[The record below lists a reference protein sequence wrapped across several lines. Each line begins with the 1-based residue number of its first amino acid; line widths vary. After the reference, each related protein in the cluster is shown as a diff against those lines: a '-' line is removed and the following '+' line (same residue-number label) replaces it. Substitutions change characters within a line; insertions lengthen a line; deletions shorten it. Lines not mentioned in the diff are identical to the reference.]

1 MDELFSQGLDG
12 LELKPSPTAWAG
24 IREKMGS
31 EKFDGVVREKLSKME
46 VQPSADVWARIKNQ
60 LPYHLFL
67 RRGLTQFSFV
77 AACLLLGIASFLV
90 FDYFQ
95 PISLLRVPSLDLPAT
110 DASANANAAAASR
123 TDNENLVMAL
133 DAQWD
138 KEIENLYQSA
148 DARVAAALAAIRNDA
163 ENNTASLDQIYALVP
178 DYKSAASGGPTERL
192 VPLTELLANG
202 ISPDEIRINE
212 VWLVSGVNTDQ
223 IRPGTGANNYKPK
236 KFYVQGFAQVQQP
249 WFLSQSMR
257 QSVGADATYQ
267 FTPGFSFGG
276 AIGHRFNSQIG
287 VQAEL
292 MAGWQGQN
300 YRAGTDGN
308 AQLRTEYLY
317 LPVMVRYQP
326 KASALG
332 KIDLSYLAGPQY
344 GFQMGAQLNGD
355 ALAPAE
361 RSHTIRHEIGLVV
374 GVDATLPLSER
385 WGLLF
390 GARASAGSD
399 FSKKN
404 AMNANYGLRFGMT
417 YQVGKAT
424 P

>member
-12 LELKPSPTAWAG
+12 LELRPSPAAWNG
-24 IREKMGS
+24 IRDKMGA

-46 VQPSADVWARIKNQ
+46 AQPSAAVWARIQKQ
-60 LPYHLFL
+60 LPVHLFL
-67 RRGLTQFSFV
+67 RRGLTQLSFV
-77 AACLLLGIASFLV
+77 AACLLLGISSFLL
-90 FDYFQ
+90 FDHIQ
-95 PISLLRVPSLDLPAT
+95 PIAALRVPSTDLSVEKT
-110 DASANANAAAASR
+110 NDNAAKSSR
-123 TDNENLVMAL
+123 TDNENWVMAL

-138 KEIENLYQSA
+138 KEVETLYQSA
-148 DARVAAALAAIRNDA
+148 DARVAAALAALQNNAIP
-163 ENNTASLDQIYALVP
+163 NTASLDQIYALVP
-178 DYKSAASGGPTERL
+178 DRKSAASGGPSERL
-192 VPLTELLANG
+192 VPLAELLANG

-212 VWLVSGVNTDQ
+212 VWLVSGVNADQ
-223 IRPGTGANNYKPK
+223 IRPGTGANGYKPK

-257 QSVGADATYQ
+257 QSVDADATYQ
-267 FTPGFSFGG
+267 FTPGFAFGG
-276 AIGHRFNSQIG
+276 AIGHRFNRQIG

-332 KIDLSYLAGPQY
+332 KVDLSYLAGAQY
-344 GFQMGAQLNGD
+344 GFQMSSSLNGN
-355 ALAPAE
+355 ALAPE
-361 RSHTIRHEIGLVV
+361 QRNNTIRHEIGLVV
-374 GVDATLPLSER
+374 GVDANLPLSER

-390 GARASAGSD
+390 GARASAGGD

-404 AMNANYGLRFGMT
+404 AVNANYGLRFGMT